1 MLVHHADAVVDGVAR
16 AEAADLLTADGD
28 AAARRGVDAV
38 ENVHQRR
45 FPRAVFA
52 DKGEDLTLSD
62 VQRDVVIRQNAGE
75 RHADM
80 AELHGD
86 VVQIGFPLP
95 PGSSRDHVTKAWR
108 SATPQTVKKP
118 AQPKVSE
125 GRKV

>member
-1 MLVHHADAVVDGVAR
+1 MAVAGIGVVIRRRKAFKFVIPR
-16 AEAADLLTADGD
+16 SEATWESPATGY
-28 AAARRGVDAV
+28 
-38 ENVHQRR
+38 
-45 FPRAVFA
+45 VFA

-108 SATPQTVKKP
+108 CATPQTVKKP